1 VSGGRNT
8 IILCGLLGI
17 LAAYF
22 FVFEAGKNEVEEI
35 ERVFDLEVEAVT
47 QIKITTES
55 GSTVVEKV
63 PLEGWQIVDPLR
75 YPADVAVLR
84 TLLNEFA
91 TLSPARTVADSAA
104 DLSEYGLDFPSVTV
118 KVSSGLSAPNVL
130 LVGDLNPTGS
140 SYYAAAQGSQ
150 RVFFISRGTNN
161 HFRKSVEA
169 LRDRLLVHFDKDKV
183 DEFVIQK
190 RGERIVGKLD
200 SIGTWRIHEPF
211 KLPAERNEAISLI
224 GNMHA
229 VKALTFV
236 DDAPKSLKPYGLDR
250 PAVTATVKSRDGQIN
265 QTISLGNVE
274 GNSIYI
280 LSSERKTVYSVS
292 SDFLSQINRDS
303 ELFRRKTAFSFRSY
317 EVPKMSMQLGDESVS
332 LVKRSFEDW
341 RMTSP
346 FDMRANDHM
355 INSLLDSLEVMWVRN
370 YIPASAANVKRYGL
384 DRAPIKLSLIIENR
398 PVPQDILI
406 GAASEDGRTIYVQ
419 DPLEEWIYEVSSTG
433 VKNIPATAL
442 DVRDKKIL
450 RFKGYQ
456 VHMFEVIL
464 PDFRVRVRR
473 DQKQK
478 TVWKMEAPVSQNA
491 DAVSVGRAFDVMD
504 SLYAEVFITADPD
517 ADMASF
523 GLDRPYL
530 EVTMQIGGRDDVPE
544 ERLSLLVGKPF
555 PGDRRLVYIK
565 LRNNPVVSLVNSGF
579 VEHLKNMAAATTTS

>member
-17 LAAYF
+17 LVAYF
-22 FVFEAGKNEVEEI
+22 FIFEAGKNEVEEI
-35 ERVFDLEVEAVT
+35 ERVFDLQVETVT

-55 GSTVVEKV
+55 GSAVVEKV

-75 YPADVAVLR
+75 YPADVAVLG

-104 DLSEYGLDFPSVTV
+104 DLSEYGLDAPSVMV
-118 KVSSGLSAPNVL
+118 EVSSGLSAPNVL

-140 SYYAAAQGSQ
+140 SYYAAEQGSH
-150 RVFFISRGTNN
+150 RVFFISRETNN

-169 LRDRLLVHFDKDKV
+169 LRDRLLVHFDQDKV

-200 SIGTWRIHEPF
+200 SLGAWRILEPF

-224 GNMHA
+224 GNIHA
-229 VKALTFV
+229 AKALTFE

-265 QTISLGNVE
+265 QTISLGNIE
-274 GNSIYI
+274 GNRIYI
-280 LSSERKTVYSVS
+280 LSSERKTVYSVP
-292 SDFLSQINRDS
+292 SDFLFQINRDS
-303 ELFRRKTAFSFRSY
+303 ELFRRKTAFNFRSY

-346 FDMRANDHM
+346 FDMRANDSM
-355 INSLLDSLEVMWVRN
+355 ITGLLDSLEVMWVRN
-370 YIPASAANVKRYGL
+370 YIPASAANIKRYGL
-384 DRAPIKLSLIIENR
+384 DRAPIKLSLIVENR

-433 VKNIPATAL
+433 VKNIPATTL

-450 RFKGYQ
+450 RFKG
-456 VHMFEVIL
+456 
-464 PDFRVRVRR
+464 
-473 DQKQK
+473 
-478 TVWKMEAPVSQNA
+478 
-491 DAVSVGRAFDVMD
+491 
-504 SLYAEVFITADPD
+504 
-517 ADMASF
+517 
-523 GLDRPYL
+523 
-530 EVTMQIGGRDDVPE
+530 
-544 ERLSLLVGKPF
+544 
-555 PGDRRLVYIK
+555 
-565 LRNNPVVSLVNSGF
+565 
-579 VEHLKNMAAATTTS
+579 